1 MSLFWSICQKPKVF
15 EHAQKRNAFL
25 TFQGRNRKIYKLK
38 WTILEQEIF
47 SLLCIKAGERLSQR
61 EAAQI
66 LNVSPTAVSNS
77 TKKLKDS
84 NLIKIEKTKTINFIS
99 FNRDELRAVELKRVE
114 NLKNFYISGLSDY
127 LEKEL
132 AGSTVILFGSYSKGE
147 DTNTSD
153 IDIAVI
159 ERKDKMLELE
169 KYEKILNRRINI
181 NFYDSWK
188 KIHENLKNNI
198 LNGIILHGGVE
209 L

>member
-1 MSLFWSICQKPKVF
+1 MD
-15 EHAQKRNAFL
+15 
-25 TFQGRNRKIYKLK
+25 IYKLK

-47 SLLCIKAGERLSQR
+47 SLLCVKAGEKLSQR
-61 EAAQI
+61 EVAKI

-77 TKKLKDS
+77 IKKLKDS

-99 FNRDELRAVELKRVE
+99 FNRDEHKAVELKRAE
-114 NLKNFYISGLSDY
+114 NLRNIYLSGLSDY
-127 LEKEL
+127 LETEL
-132 AGSTVILFGSYSKGE
+132 AGATVILFGSYSNGE

-169 KYEKILNRRINI
+169 KYEKVLNRRINI

-198 LNGIILHGGVE
+198 LNGILLHGGVQ